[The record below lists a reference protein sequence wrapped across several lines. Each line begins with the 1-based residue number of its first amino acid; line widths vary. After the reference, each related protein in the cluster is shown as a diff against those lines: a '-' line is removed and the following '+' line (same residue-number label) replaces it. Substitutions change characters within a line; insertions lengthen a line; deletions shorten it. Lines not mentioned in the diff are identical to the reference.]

1 MRSLGNI
8 AELHLN
14 NKHRQTNPTPS
25 RREIK
30 RMGSKNGGEAALI
43 SKRAPFL
50 EGFLRGLLGA
60 DRACEPHLS
69 RQ

>member
-8 AELHLN
+8 TELHLN

-30 RMGSKNGGEAALI
+30 RMDCKNGGEAALI

-50 EGFLRGLLGA
+50 EGFLRGL
-60 DRACEPHLS
+60 
-69 RQ
+69 